1 VWLLDSCGKCF
12 GAGCT
17 LTMARLNGMNLKL
30 VPVLPALLG
39 AEHGANS

>member
-1 VWLLDSCGKCF
+1 
-12 GAGCT
+12 
-17 LTMARLNGMNLKL
+17 MARLNGMNLKL